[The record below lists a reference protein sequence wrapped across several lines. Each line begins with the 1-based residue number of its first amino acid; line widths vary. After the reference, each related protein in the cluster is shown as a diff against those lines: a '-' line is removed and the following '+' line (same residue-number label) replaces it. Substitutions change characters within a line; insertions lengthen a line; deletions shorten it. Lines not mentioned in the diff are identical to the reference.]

1 MNKRVAVLAFAG
13 HSPCA
18 AGLNSGGGRPS
29 SALRCAIMPFGQEQ
43 LFEALAIRVPR
54 RRAAPYFFGDN
65 VEGYFEGQ
73 THRTAEGAGYL
84 LHGRALFRDFL
95 SWRGELFNERTK
107 AEGAA
112 IYPYGIRHDHGPS
125 WWDELMLLRRQQ
137 AVALRAFSR
146 QPQTLALA
154 PLLDLA
160 PRHLV
165 VQAKP
170 WGGFITDRKKT
181 FCVGVSSSQPF
192 RHDGTVTR
200 GRLVAP
206 VFRTL
211 QDESE
216 FTLYL
221 AFDRDPRR
229 AQGRVLALREADGV
243 RRHKAEIFGLLTRSH
258 LWTDD
263 EDYNRA
269 LMWAKLSSLFLVEN
283 EFGQGIW
290 AGLPWFKNNWG
301 RDTFI
306 ALPGT
311 LLVSGMFD
319 EAREVIRNFVRWQ
332 NTDKD
337 SPDYGRVPNRV
348 TGTRAADKIY
358 NTADGTPWLIRELY
372 EYLCYTGDRA
382 FGEEVYPF
390 VRTAIAG
397 ALKHHGDKQG
407 FLTHADADTWMD
419 ARIEGKEP
427 WSARGSR
434 AVEIQALWFNALL
447 AGARLAD
454 LVGDAKS
461 AREWALL
468 AAKVRKSFA
477 KKFWDAR
484 GRRLADRLRPD
495 GTADFK
501 VRPNQLMAI
510 SVPMI
515 EPLVDDATAA
525 RVTANACGELL
536 YPHGIGSLSQDDPY
550 FHPIHHREE
559 SYHFDAAYHNG
570 IVWGWNAGPAVTAL
584 CRCGQT
590 ELAGQLARNLAA
602 QILEQGCRG
611 AMSELVDAWPDAKG
625 KLVLSGCWAQ
635 AWSSAEFARN
645 GYQDFGGFEPR
656 LLDGRIVL
664 RPRFPAAWTRFA
676 ATFPFGRGAS
686 LQLTYANEHGK
697 EVFVLTLDGKTDPL
711 TVSLD
716 AVAGG
721 FRFVADREMK
731 SADTWMLVIEKGQA
745 LSGLNGRWEG
755 APVKGRKQGRAR
767 PLGFVRLDPRAKP
780 PSLKK
785 KDYLKDIILAGRYR

>member
-1 MNKRVAVLAFAG
+1 MAFE
-13 HSPCA
+13 
-18 AGLNSGGGRPS
+18 
-29 SALRCAIMPFGQEQ
+29 QEQ

-73 THRTAEGAGYL
+73 THRYAEGAGYL
-84 LHGRALFRDFL
+84 LRGRALFRDFL
-95 SWRGELFNERTK
+95 SWRGALFNDRLK
-107 AEGAA
+107 AEGAV

-125 WWDELMLLRRQQ
+125 WWDEMILLRRQQ

-146 QPQTLALA
+146 KPQTLALA

-165 VQAKP
+165 AQAKP
-170 WGGFITDRKKT
+170 WGCFISDRKKT
-181 FCVGVSSSQPF
+181 FCIGVSSSQPF
-192 RHDGTVTR
+192 RCEEITTH
-200 GRLVAP
+200 GRFAAP

-211 QDESE
+211 QEESE

-229 AQGRVLALREADGV
+229 AQGRALALREADGV
-243 RRHKAEIFGLLTRSH
+243 RRHKAEIYGLLTRSH

-263 EDYNRA
+263 EGYNRA
-269 LMWAKLSSLFLVEN
+269 LMWAKLSSLFLVED
-283 EFGQGIW
+283 EFGKGIW

-311 LLVSGMFD
+311 LLVSGQFD
-319 EAREVIRNFVRWQ
+319 EAKEVIRNFVRWQ
-332 NTDKD
+332 NTDKG

-372 EYLCYTGDRA
+372 EVLCYTGDRA
-382 FGEEVYPF
+382 FGEELYPF
-390 VRTAIAG
+390 VKTAIAG
-397 ALKHHGDKQG
+397 ALKHHGDKLG
-407 FLTHADADTWMD
+407 FLAHDDADTWMD

-427 WSARGSR
+427 WSARGDR

-447 AGARLAD
+447 AGARLAE
-454 LVGDAKS
+454 LTGDARS
-461 AREWALL
+461 AREWAAL
-468 AAKVRKSFA
+468 AGQLKKNFL
-477 KKFWDAR
+477 KKFWDSR
-484 GRRLADRLRPD
+484 KKRMADRLRAD
-495 GTADFK
+495 GTADYK
-501 VRPNQLMAI
+501 VRPNQLLAL
-510 SVPMI
+510 SVPLI

-525 RVTANACGELL
+525 RVTENACGELL
-536 YPHGIGSLSQDDPY
+536 YPHGIGTLSPTDPY
-550 FHPIHHREE
+550 FHPIHHRDE

-570 IVWGWNAGPAVTAL
+570 IVWGWNAGFATTAL
-584 CRCGQT
+584 CRCGQA
-590 ELAGQLARNLAA
+590 ELAGQLAKNLSK
-602 QILEQGCRG
+602 QILDLGCRG
-611 AMSELVDAWPDAKG
+611 TMSELVDAWPDAKG
-625 KLVLSGCWAQ
+625 QLVLSGCWAQ
-635 AWSSAEFARN
+635 AWSTAEFARN

-676 ATFPFGRGAS
+676 ATFPFGRGAA
-686 LQLTYANEHGK
+686 LQATYAREHGK
-697 EVFVLTLDGKTDPL
+697 DVYILTLDGKIDHL

-721 FRFVADREMK
+721 FRFALDREMK
-731 SADTWMLVIEKGQA
+731 SADTWMLVIEKGRA
-745 LSGLNGRWEG
+745 MSGLNGQWEARPLPG
-755 APVKGRKQGRAR
+755 KKLPKVKPLAFAQPKPRAR
-767 PLGFVRLDPRAKP
+767 PPC
-780 PSLKK
+780 LKQ
-785 KDYLKDIILAGRYR
+785 KDELKGIILAGKYR